1 MSNKKTMIRSGI
13 AAALLVMMGVL
24 APVAAFAESAGGVS
38 LSSTR
43 IIFNCS
49 KGSEGNITVSNSSNN
64 QNFLVQSW
72 ISDANGQKSKDFVV
86 TPPLFMMKPS
96 SENKLRILY
105 VGPSLPQ
112 DRESLFWLTN
122 KSIPSIDKSK
132 YAGKNVLQLAI
143 SARIKGFCRPDGL
156 TPSPMEAARQ
166 LTFQWIGKDL
176 KIANPSPYYISVVN
190 LESGGNKFPTVMVP
204 PKSSEMVSGQKGKN
218 GNVDYQVMTDYGSAS
233 EVMHGK
239 MQ

>member
-1 MSNKKTMIRSGI
+1 MGNKKNMIRSGI
-13 AAALLVMMGVL
+13 AAAVLGIIGAL
-24 APVAAFAESAGGVS
+24 APTAGFAEPAGGVS
-38 LSSTR
+38 LSATR

-64 QNFLVQSW
+64 MNFLVQSW
-72 ISDANGQKSKDFVV
+72 VSDANGQKSKDFVT

-105 VGPSLPQ
+105 VGPPLPQ
-112 DRESLFWLTN
+112 DKETLFWLTN

-176 KIANPSPYYISVVN
+176 KITNPSPYYISLVN
-190 LESGGNKFPTVMVP
+190 IEDGGNKFPTVMVA

-218 GNVDYQVMTDYGSAS
+218 GNINYQVMTDYGSVS